1 MLSKQVW
8 RDKSLGRKSGH
19 WMQEKVRRDSWVWLL
34 VPPLCSPGRK
44 KLQRPLGWSTWV
56 RNRTHSSFMWKKLI
70 KRILRRKLKHYLL
83 AEMISH
89 DWSCWETWVQLP
101 YHLPSLFWVKRY
113 LGINRLR
120 DADCPIP
127 IQSKAELSGQGEFG
141 RAKGTLGM
149 KGGVNP
155 LCIIEIRLV
164 NCHVLFAFIDSW
176 LWDGLPCSR
185 LQHV

>member
-8 RDKSLGRKSGH
+8 CDKSLGRKSGH

-56 RNRTHSSFMWKKLI
+56 RNRTHSSFVWKKLI
-70 KRILRRKLKHYLL
+70 RRILRRKLKHYLL

-89 DWSCWETWVQLP
+89 AWSCWETWVQLP

-127 IQSKAELSGQGEFG
+127 IQSKAELSRQGEFG
-141 RAKGTLGM
+141 RAKDTLGM

-155 LCIIEIRLV
+155 LYIIEIRLV